1 MSRAVSP
8 PLGLLQELLAIPALE
23 PREALTACA
32 SSVARW
38 LECDKTD
45 VFLFDEQRSS
55 LVAMGTS
62 QTPLGERQRSLG
74 LDVMAL
80 VQGGRA
86 VQVYQTGRP
95 YCSGDVEHDPEE
107 LRGLVRELGIRS
119 EVIVPLIVDGVR
131 RGVLSLVSREPR
143 RFGEQELQL
152 VELAGGW
159 ISALV
164 HRAELVQSLREE
176 ERQRGRRM
184 AAEEIISTLAHDVWN
199 HLNPLTARIQLLQLR
214 LSRGEPVRASS
225 LDAILLGTQRLAR
238 LTQDLLDAA
247 RLEQGLFELNLAP
260 VDIRELATDVA
271 RLCATPNTEVRVSAP
286 ERLAVIADSSRL
298 SQALENVVLNAV
310 RHSPAGAPVLLGVEV
325 GSASATVTLRI
336 TDSGPGIE
344 PALLPHLFE
353 RFVAEGPSKG
363 LGLGLYLARSIALAH
378 GGVLEAKSQ
387 LGAGAEFYFV
397 LPIAGPEPS

>member
-1 MSRAVSP
+1 
-8 PLGLLQELLAIPALE
+8 LLQELLAIPALE

-32 SSVARW
+32 TSVARW

-62 QTPLGERQRSLG
+62 QTPLGELQRSLG

-80 VQGGRA
+80 AQGGRA
-86 VQVYQTGRP
+86 VQVFQTGRP
-95 YCSGDVEHDPEE
+95 HCSGDVEHDPEE
-107 LRGLVRELGIRS
+107 LRGLVRELGVRS
-119 EVIVPLIVDGVR
+119 EVIVPLTVDGVR
-131 RGVLSLVSREPR
+131 RGVLSLVSQEPG

-152 VELAGGW
+152 VELAAAW

-184 AAEEIISTLAHDVWN
+184 AAEEIISALAHDVWN
-199 HLNPLTARIQLLQLR
+199 HLNPLTARIQLLQLK
-214 LSRGEPVRASS
+214 LGRGEPVQASS

-260 VDIRELATDVA
+260 VDIRELTSDVA
-271 RLCATPNTEVRVSAP
+271 RLCATPSTEVRVSAP
-286 ERLAVIADSSRL
+286 ERLTVIADSSRL

-325 GSASATVTLRI
+325 GSESATVTLRI

-353 RFVAEGPSKG
+353 RFVAEGSSKG

-387 LGAGAEFYFV
+387 LGCGAEFYFV